1 MSEELTGK
9 QRRKLRA
16 LGHHLTV
23 VVQVGQKGITPE
35 LVAAVEQA
43 LTDHELVK
51 VKLSADAVDDRHA
64 AAEALA
70 EQTGSALAQ
79 VIGRTVLLYKKRKKN
94 PKIVV

>member
-1 MSEELTGK
+1 MTEALTGK

-35 LVAAVEQA
+35 LVAAVDQA

-51 VKLSADAVDDRHA
+51 VKISADAADDRHA
-64 AAEALA
+64 AAQTLA

>member
-1 MSEELTGK
+1 MTDALTGK

-16 LGHHLTV
+16 LGHHLTA
-23 VVQVGQKGITPE
+23 VVQVGQKGVTPE
-35 LVAAVEQA
+35 VVAAVEQA

-51 VKLSADAVDDRHA
+51 VKMSADATDDRHA

-70 EQTGSALAQ
+70 EQTSSALAQ
-79 VIGRTVLLYKKRKKN
+79 VLGRTVLLYKKRKKN